1 MAGRIINTC
10 RVFAGVGLWIAALL
24 APPLTMADGGARPRL
39 GINLAGPADW
49 MTELPFVDVFRT
61 SRQWISQKQGA
72 GWGKGPEL
80 AIDELGWVKCLE
92 PECYAETMLCTI
104 QGGHYPTGTYTVL
117 YEGAGK
123 LVGGLNAKVK
133 ESVVGR
139 LLIEVDASKGGFS
152 LRLMETNPQN
162 YVRNIRVVM
171 PGFESTFE
179 KEPFHPVFL
188 KQWKGFACYRFMDW
202 MHTNGSEIRTWSDR
216 PTLKHATFSKRGVAL
231 EWMIELCNL
240 QKVDPWFCLPHLADD
255 DFVRRFAQLVKE
267 RLDPS
272 LKIYIE
278 YSNEVWN
285 GQFKQCHDAGGEG
298 VKLGL
303 GPKERPWEAGWAY
316 TAKRSLQIFAI
327 WEEVFSGHGR
337 FVRVIPTQS
346 ANSGVTKG
354 ILRDPEVA
362 RHADALAIAPYMG
375 YSIGRGK
382 TADLGEQMKQ
392 WTVQQMFDD
401 FEKTAFE
408 ESLKHMRMNKEL
420 ADQYGL
426 KLIAYEGGQH
436 MVAFMR
442 DPVTVKAVSAT
453 MHACNRHPRMG
464 ELYTRYYDEWAKVG
478 GDLFAVFSSIGAY
491 SNHGA
496 WGLAEYYD
504 STPADYP
511 KLDATLKWAK
521 AHGQAVD
528 VVATTA
534 PFLKKPQNGKETP

>member
-1 MAGRIINTC
+1 MTVLKWGRGVVAGLAL
-10 RVFAGVGLWIAALL
+10 VAAP
-24 APPLTMADGGARPRL
+24 AQADQSASVAQPRL
-39 GINLAGPADW
+39 GMNLAGPADW

-72 GWGKGPEL
+72 PWGKGPEL
-80 AIDELGWVKCLE
+80 AVDEWGWVKKME
-92 PECYAETMLCTI
+92 PGCYAETMLCTI
-104 QGGHYPTGTYTVL
+104 QGGHYPSGAYTVL
-117 YEGAGK
+117 YEGEGRLAA
-123 LVGGLNAKVK
+123 GLNAKAR
-133 ESVVGR
+133 EAAPGR
-139 LLIEVDASKGGFS
+139 LLLDVDASKGGFS
-152 LRLMETNPQN
+152 LRLMETASQNP
-162 YVRNIRVVM
+162 VRNIRVVM
-171 PGFESTFE
+171 PGFEKTFE
-179 KEPFHPVFL
+179 QEPFHPVFL

-216 PTLKHATFSKRGVAL
+216 PTLKHATFSRRGVAL
-231 EWMIELCNL
+231 EWMIDLCNR
-240 QKVDPWFCLPHLADD
+240 QQADAWFCMPHLSDD

-267 RLDPS
+267 RLDPR

-285 GQFKQCHDAGGEG
+285 GQFVQCRYAGEQG

-316 TAKRSLQIFAI
+316 TARRSLEVFAI
-327 WEEVFSGHGR
+327 WESVFGGHAR

-354 ILRDPEVA
+354 IMRYPGAAE
-362 RHADALAIAPYMG
+362 HADALAIAPYMG

-382 TADLGEQMKQ
+382 TAELGEQMKT
-392 WTVQQMFDD
+392 WTVQQMFED
-401 FEKTAFE
+401 FEKAGFE
-408 ESLKHMRMNKEL
+408 ESLKHMRMNKQL

-442 DPVTVKAVSAT
+442 EQEAVKAVSAT
-453 MHACNRHPRMG
+453 MHACNRHPHMG

-496 WGLAEYYD
+496 WGLAEFYD
-504 STPADYP
+504 SKPADYP

-521 AHGQAVD
+521 THGQAVSD
-528 VVATTA
+528 A
-534 PFLKKPQNGKETP
+534 P